1 MDECDTPLARA
12 VPTNSGGSPQSSHQ
26 TPPGPQCIDL
36 NHCYEVDGCKALA
49 IVIPNYTGVEHD
61 YLHSGEAYMGHKW
74 DLPFPIDEVGSAG
87 LG

>member
-1 MDECDTPLARA
+1 M
-12 VPTNSGGSPQSSHQ
+12 
-26 TPPGPQCIDL
+26 
-36 NHCYEVDGCKALA
+36 DGCKALA

-74 DLPFPIDEVGSAG
+74 DLPFPIDEVGPAG